1 MEQIKKM
8 LVYPD
13 NKEVLPHIIHYLSYI
28 GITVNPSGE
37 PDISQ
42 QCAHYRASF
51 NYKDVELIPTI
62 TSQNSWWLQPSTD
75 AVDDR
80 TVVVG
85 TNEVSFV
92 IGSNEK
98 ASESS
103 KHARVYLGLFEN
115 KDTGFKITNK
125 IGDVETSYIRVTTNS
140 VNAIVI
146 EIKKPKANEPDT
158 FVIPGGEYLGEVD
171 QIIDQIVGDYK
182 QEIDINNF
190 EESLFLA
197 LLDDCRFH
205 NCIGNYVKN
214 VYRSI
219 EDLKAA
225 FERSKKTITEACDKA
240 HRDIDEEHDKQIR
253 ALEKAYEFAWDHM
266 FMADEQSMG
275 VVKNK
280 V

>member
-1 MEQIKKM
+1 MGDLFMEQIKKM

-103 KHARVYLGLFEN
+103 KHFINLPIQHLYYYRITYHC
-115 KDTGFKITNK
+115 FKHIF
-125 IGDVETSYIRVTTNS
+125 I
-140 VNAIVI
+140 
-146 EIKKPKANEPDT
+146 
-158 FVIPGGEYLGEVD
+158 
-171 QIIDQIVGDYK
+171 
-182 QEIDINNF
+182 
-190 EESLFLA
+190 
-197 LLDDCRFH
+197 
-205 NCIGNYVKN
+205 
-214 VYRSI
+214 
-219 EDLKAA
+219 
-225 FERSKKTITEACDKA
+225 
-240 HRDIDEEHDKQIR
+240 
-253 ALEKAYEFAWDHM
+253 
-266 FMADEQSMG
+266 
-275 VVKNK
+275 
-280 V
+280 